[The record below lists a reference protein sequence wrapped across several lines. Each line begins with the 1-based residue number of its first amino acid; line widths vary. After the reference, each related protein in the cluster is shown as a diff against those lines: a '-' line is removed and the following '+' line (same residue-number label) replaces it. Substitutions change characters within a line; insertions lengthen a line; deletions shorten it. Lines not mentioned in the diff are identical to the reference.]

1 MRNFALA
8 LTLIPALCGAQASPL
23 QNYLAQRSKQGIR
36 EAASVA
42 ALETLVGKRTTEIQG
57 LVKGSIRF
65 GDSGTLMLETAS
77 GKPISVSATP
87 VPEWMM
93 GGNVSARLI
102 IRATREHETAP
113 LRAELVAAIPEDQMA
128 TWEARNKPRPKPAP
142 KPQTGKTPPPLQGEI
157 GRPSSNAKPSAA
169 RTWYVPASDAVP
181 FYRDYIRQQNKR
193 LPADEAD
200 RIARSVIG
208 FSLQYGVDARL
219 VMAMI
224 MVESGFNPNS
234 TSRSGAMGL
243 GQLMPGTARGLGVS
257 NAYDSVENL
266 YGMVKL
272 IRGHIDNYTRQTGGD
287 EYQSLVLM
295 LAAYNA
301 GSGAVRRHGGVPPY
315 RETQNYVRKV
325 TELYRQ
331 LSGQ

>member
-1 MRNFALA
+1 MRRFAVLLA
-8 LTLIPALCGAQASPL
+8 LVPLGSMAQPTPL
-23 QNYLAQRSKQGIR
+23 QSYLSLRAKHGIR
-36 EAASVA
+36 EAAGVA

-57 LVKGSIRF
+57 IVKGSIRM
-65 GDSGTLMLETAS
+65 GESGTLMIETLS
-77 GKPISVSATP
+77 GKPIP
-87 VPEWMM
+87 VQASPIPDWMM
-93 GGNVSARLI
+93 AGNVSARLL

-113 LRAELVAAIPEDQMA
+113 LRAELISAIAENVIAP
-128 TWEARNKPRPKPAP
+128 WETRNKPKPTTTPKVNA
-142 KPQTGKTPPPLQGEI
+142 GKAPPPLQGEI
-157 GRPSSNAKPSAA
+157 GRPSAASKPSAA
-169 RTWYVPASDAVP
+169 KTWYVPASDAVP
-181 FYRDYIRQQNKR
+181 FYRSYILQQNKR
-193 LPADEAD
+193 LSTDEAE

-224 MVESGFNPNS
+224 MVESGFNPKV
-234 TSRSGAMGL
+234 TSRAGAMGL
-243 GQLMPGTARGLGVS
+243 GQLMPGTARGLGVN

-272 IRGHIDNYTRQTGGD
+272 IRGHIDNYSRQTNGD
-287 EYQSLVLM
+287 EYRSLVLM

-325 TELYRQ
+325 TALYKE
-331 LSGQ
+331 LSGG